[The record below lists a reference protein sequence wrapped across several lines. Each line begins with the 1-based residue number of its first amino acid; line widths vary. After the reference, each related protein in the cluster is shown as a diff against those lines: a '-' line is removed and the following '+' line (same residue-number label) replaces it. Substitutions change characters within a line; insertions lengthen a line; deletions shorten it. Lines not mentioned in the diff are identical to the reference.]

1 MRTIDNQWT
10 AILRDPDYTFQEG
23 RMADSL
29 KKRAELKLKAKDQHF
44 DRSNDLRKTKTKRN
58 EKTKAE
64 RK

>member
-29 KKRAELKLKAKDQHF
+29 KKRAELKLKAKD
-44 DRSNDLRKTKTKRN
+44 
-58 EKTKAE
+58 
-64 RK
+64 